1 MFRHIMAP
9 VDLAHIGLLER
20 ALTVTAD
27 VAKHYGAKVTFVSA
41 TPDQG
46 TCAASGQIAHN
57 PEEFRQKLAEFA
69 KGQAE
74 AHGFE
79 ADSHALVLH
88 DKAVD
93 LDHALV
99 DACKELGA
107 DLVIMASHTPNFAD
121 YFWSSNGGA
130 VASHVAASVMIVREA

>member
-1 MFRHIMAP
+1 M
-9 VDLAHIGLLER
+9 
-20 ALTVTAD
+20 
-27 VAKHYGAKVTFVSA
+27 SA
-41 TPDQG
+41 TTALPG
-46 TCAASGQIAHN
+46 AIAHN

-107 DLVIMASHTPNFAD
+107 DLVSMASHTPNFAD

-130 VASHVAASVMIVREA
+130 VASHVAASVMIVRET